1 MSKTIAVALQK
12 GGTGKTTTV
21 ATLSHALA
29 MASFNVLAVDLDPQG
44 NLALAFG
51 LDPAPGLYGLLI
63 DKETPQECMM
73 RARPYLDLIPGD
85 RSTAQAKEQ
94 ITSALRREE
103 CLTRALKPVLGKYD
117 FVFFDCAPSLDI
129 LNIAALVSSDWVIMP
144 VEMSYL
150 ATVGLA
156 QHIETLQELQ
166 GLGYDCQLKMVIPTF
181 CDRVTRESKEILGQ
195 LKEHLGDLIAQPI
208 PRSVRF
214 REAPAHYKTIWEH
227 APNSAGALAYQDSV
241 KRLLRDQRRY

>member
-1 MSKTIAVALQK
+1 VSKSIAVALQK

-21 ATLSHALA
+21 ATLAHALA
-29 MASFNVLAVDLDPQG
+29 MAGFNILAVDLDPQG

-51 LDPAPGLYGLLI
+51 LDPAPGLYRLLI
-63 DKETPQECMM
+63 DKRTPRDCMV
-73 RARPYLDLIPGD
+73 RARPNLDLIPGD
-85 RSTAQAKEQ
+85 RSTARAKEQ

-103 CLTRALKPVLGKYD
+103 CLMRAIKPLLGQYD
-117 FVFFDCAPSLDI
+117 FIFFDCAPSLDI

-166 GLGYDCQLKMVIPTF
+166 DLGYHCQLKMVIPTF
-181 CDRVTRESKEILGQ
+181 CDKVTRESREILGQ
-195 LKEHLGDLIAQPI
+195 LREHLGDLVARPI
-208 PRSVRF
+208 PRSVRL

-227 APNSAGALAYQDSV
+227 APESAGALAYQDSV
-241 KRLLRDQRRY
+241 KRLLRGQQR